1 MKKYGALI
9 TLGLAVLF
17 GVLAVLLANKWMSGR
32 VSDQQTERG
41 VSPVALTRAV
51 IATEN
56 VEIGAPL
63 NEKNLA
69 LADWPKANLP
79 KGAFEQIK
87 DVEGRVAVT
96 RLTAGQPILA
106 AELAAPGSGAGLVAL
121 LPEGMRA
128 ISIRV
133 DDVSGVSGFV
143 LPNTFIDVISVESQG
158 GRETASI
165 ILEMVR
171 VLAIAQETHTEEGKA
186 KVVRTV
192 TLQLSPK
199 DATKLALK
207 VRQGSIHLALR
218 SPLEQRGE
226 EPVMAQPAEEAKP
239 LVARRVA
246 RVARPRVV
254 KPAAPPEPEAPPFTV
269 EVIRGTNRQ
278 TVLFKG
284 SESEERVN
292 K

>member
-1 MKKYGALI
+1 MKKYGALVA
-9 TLGLAVLF
+9 LGLAVLF
-17 GVLAVLLANKWMSGR
+17 GVLAVFVANRWMTGR
-32 VSDQQTERG
+32 VSEQTG
-41 VSPVALTRAV
+41 GGKSPIALTKVV

-56 VEIGAPL
+56 VDIGVPL

-69 LADWPKANLP
+69 LSDWPRANMP

-96 RLTAGQPILA
+96 RLTAGQPIVA

-143 LPNTFIDVISVESQG
+143 LPNTYVDVIVVEPQG
-158 GRETASI
+158 GKEVATI

-171 VLAIAQETHTEEGKA
+171 VLAIAQETYTEEGKA
-186 KVVRTV
+186 KLVKTV

-218 SPLEQRGE
+218 SPIEQ
-226 EPVMAQPAEEAKP
+226 AQQEVEMVAAAPRQAEESRPPVRRRAAP
-239 LVARRVA
+239 VARTKVA
-246 RVARPRVV
+246 SPVAAS
-254 KPAAPPEPEAPPFTV
+254 KPFVV
-269 EVIRGTNRQ
+269 EVIRGTTRQ
-278 TVLFKG
+278 TVIFKG
-284 SESEERVN
+284 TESDEMVN

>member
-9 TLGLAVLF
+9 ALGLAILF
-17 GVLAVLLANKWMSGR
+17 GVLAVLLANKWMSGQ
-32 VSDQQTERG
+32 VSDQAGMERG
-41 VSPVALTRAV
+41 SIPLAKVV
-51 IATEN
+51 IATDN
-56 VEIGAPL
+56 IDIGTPL
-63 NEKNLA
+63 TEKNLA

-79 KGAFEQIK
+79 KGAFEQVK

-96 RLTAGQPILA
+96 RLTAGQPIIA

-143 LPNTFIDVISVESQG
+143 LPNTFVDVISIDSQG
-158 GRETASI
+158 GKEAASI

-171 VLAIAQETHTEEGKA
+171 VLAIAQETYTEEGKA
-186 KVVRTV
+186 KLVKTV

-207 VRQGSIHLALR
+207 VRQGSIHLTLR
-218 SPLEQRGE
+218 SPIEQLGQEPEVTVAQQPGE
-226 EPVMAQPAEEAKP
+226 APPVVRKVVPK
-239 LVARRVA
+239 
-246 RVARPRVV
+246 ARPRVA
-254 KPAAPPEPEAPPFTV
+254 KPVAAPAPAPETTTKV
-269 EVIRGTNRQ
+269 EVIRGIKRDEV
-278 TVLFKG
+278 TVPA
-284 SESEERVN
+284 E
-292 K
+292 